1 MVHAWMKVESQLKQI
16 QVVLKERHS
25 DLEAVFTFTC
35 SDPVLQAA
43 SKPLGAQDPLGWLL
57 TVSPVHETVAS
68 LHIFVE

>member
-1 MVHAWMKVESQLKQI
+1 MLHAWMKVESQLKQI

-43 SKPLGAQDPLGWLL
+43 SPWVVKTRWAG
-57 TVSPVHETVAS
+57 S
-68 LHIFVE
+68 